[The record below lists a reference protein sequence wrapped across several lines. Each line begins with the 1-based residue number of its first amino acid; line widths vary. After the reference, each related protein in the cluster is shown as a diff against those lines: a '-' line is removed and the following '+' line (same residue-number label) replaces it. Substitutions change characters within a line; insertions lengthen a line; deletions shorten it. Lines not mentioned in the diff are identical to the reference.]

1 MNIISDELKKLAMP
15 LPHKENDGVAVRL
28 SHHVFLFD
36 FWKIDI
42 LKSSMSKKKNNISR
56 SIKVSMDQL
65 MSWIENEGIKDE
77 FIIPAYGKLIDKL
90 NDFVHS
96 YGSFSMDFDVF
107 QIIQNKIESIADSS
121 EISSDLRI
129 LVTEKFNISKQI
141 TPKFLSIKKRRKF
154 DQRSSITKA
163 YNQIRSKQKSLTF
176 CCGKL
181 FKTHTNM
188 HRHIVKTHPDV
199 IIDGNNPQEES
210 TDTSQIQGTSLEYSM
225 FSDIEQSTSSDD
237 VSVKVEIETDPEFC
251 DVLVKADTETDS
263 ELNDVL
269 MVSDNE
275 MAQDRMMLKRL
286 IAKQSS
292 NQMIFRWWTILKR
305 P

>member
-1 MNIISDELKKLAMP
+1 
-15 LPHKENDGVAVRL
+15 
-28 SHHVFLFD
+28 
-36 FWKIDI
+36 
-42 LKSSMSKKKNNISR
+42 MSKKKNNISR

-107 QIIQNKIESIADSS
+107 QIIQNKIESIPDSS

-210 TDTSQIQGTSLEYSM
+210 TNTSQIQGTSLEYSM
-225 FSDIEQSTSSDD
+225 FSDIEHSSSSDD

-275 MAQDRMMLKRL
+275 IAQDRMMLKRL
-286 IAKQSS
+286 ITKQSS